1 MAIIGNALSVLT
13 LKSLIHVT
21 TKPGATVTFKK
32 GSTTM
37 ATKTANASGVAEL
50 EVLSGDWGSWTI
62 SGSWSASGISNA
74 ATGSSSVTIS
84 EPTTYN
90 VSVPLTWYLI
100 QNGNFTGFSHRIA
113 SYLGRSKFDDDGS
126 YIWLC
131 YDPYEQSANA
141 YASGYFTNAIS
152 MNDWK
157 TMYIDF
163 EGKGQSANMGLVTDT
178 TWPVEASFTNSVQL
192 VSWLKNYS
200 SRSTQSLNISGVTG
214 TRYVGLRV
222 RTAYGE
228 FDSYP
233 GALKIY
239 NLYLR
244 T

>member
-21 TKPGATVTFKK
+21 TKPSATVTFKK

-62 SGSWSASGISNA
+62 SCSWSAGGISNA
-74 ATGSSSVTIS
+74 ATGSSSVTLS
-84 EPTTYN
+84 EPRTYN
-90 VSVPLTWYLI
+90 VSVQLTWYLI
-100 QNGNFTGFSHRIA
+100 QNGNFTGFGHRIA
-113 SYLGRSKFDDDGS
+113 SYFERSEFSDWGN
-126 YIWLC
+126 YVWLC
-131 YDPYEQSANA
+131 YDTYEQIANA

-157 TMYIDF
+157 TLNIDF
-163 EGKGQSANMGLVTDT
+163 EGKGESAHMGLVTDT
-178 TWPVEASFTNSVQL
+178 TLVQASFTNSKEIVYQQG
-192 VSWLKNYS
+192 SYG
-200 SRSTQSLNISGVTG
+200 SRATQSLDISGVTG

-222 RTAYGE
+222 QSFYSSYRAYSG
-228 FDSYP
+228 S
-233 GALKIY
+233 LMIY

>member
-21 TKPGATVTFKK
+21 TKPSATVTFKK

-37 ATKTANASGVAEL
+37 ATKTANSSGIAEL

-62 SGSWSASGISNA
+62 SCSWSQGGISNA
-74 ATGSSSVTIS
+74 ATGSGSVTLS

-100 QNGNFTGFSHRIA
+100 QNGNFTGFSHTIA

-157 TMYIDF
+157 TMTIDF
-163 EGKGQSANMGLVTDT
+163 EGKGENDDMGLVTDT
-178 TWPVEASFTNSVQL
+178 SLVQASFTNSTRLVQQR
-192 VSWLKNYS
+192 SSYS
-200 SRSTQSLNISGVTG
+200 SRGTQSLDISGVTG

-222 RTAYGE
+222 ESFYSEYR
-228 FDSYP
+228 SCP
-233 GALKIY
+233 GSLRIY

>member
-1 MAIIGNALSVLT
+1 MAIIGDALSVLT

-37 ATKTANASGVAEL
+37 ATKIADGGVAEL

-74 ATGSSSVTIS
+74 ATGSGSLTIS

-100 QNGNFTGFSHRIA
+100 QDGNFKGFGHKIESFL
-113 SYLGRSKFDDDGS
+113 SRSKFADNGS

-131 YDPYEQSANA
+131 YDEYEQAANA

-157 TMYIDF
+157 TLSIDF
-163 EGKGQSANMGLVTDT
+163 EGKGESDRIGLVTDIT
-178 TWPVEASFTNSVQL
+178 LVEASFTNSKEI
-192 VSWLKNYS
+192 VSQRSSYS
-200 SRSTQSLNISGVTG
+200 SRGTQSLNISGVTG

-222 RTAYGE
+222 ESFYSEYR
-228 FDSYP
+228 SCP
-233 GALKIY
+233 GSLRIY
-239 NLYLR
+239 NLYLQ